1 MKGQITIAEYF
12 SYGACLRREGYTN
25 TYDASKPEENSIVD
39 VVDHDGNR
47 FRTALYINEFGNWV
61 YDATKGKG
69 YDICWWKVVRP
80 FNEKDKEKYLK
91 PPEEKPH
98 RDPYTVYYIAYVW
111 MTSDTGKKYWNG
123 VWNKRGM
130 ALEFPDRE
138 HAEYFIRT
146 HPQVIKGRE
155 YEIRERKWHF
165 DPDQMEYGH
174 PLNVWE
180 GEE

>member
-1 MKGQITIAEYF
+1 MEGQMTVF
-12 SYGACLRREGYTN
+12 DL
-25 TYDASKPEENSIVD
+25 
-39 VVDHDGNR
+39 
-47 FRTALYINEFGNWV
+47 
-61 YDATKGKG
+61 
-69 YDICWWKVVRP
+69 
-80 FNEKDKEKYLK
+80 LK

-146 HPQVIKGRE
+146 HPQVIRGRE